1 MIPGQPNLIRIRAT
15 NPGVYRG
22 QYAEFCGARHAHMGM
37 VVIAQDAADYQ
48 KWLEEQRRI
57 AAQPTTPQAQAGKQV
72 FLSGTCSLCH
82 TIRGVNASGQ
92 IAPDLTHIGRR
103 MTLGADTLVNDTS
116 DLEAWV
122 THAQSLKPGVAMPDV
137 TEFTG
142 AQVRDLVA
150 YLQQLQ

>member
-57 AAQPTTPQAQAGKQV
+57 AAQPATPQAQAGKQV

-92 IAPDLTHIGRR
+92 IAPDLTHIGSR
-103 MTLGADTLVNDTS
+103 
-116 DLEAWV
+116 
-122 THAQSLKPGVAMPDV
+122 
-137 TEFTG
+137 
-142 AQVRDLVA
+142 
-150 YLQQLQ
+150 